1 MSPIAVITE
10 NVVNETPLLG
20 QGDTEARPRP
30 EASASRISET
40 AAATTE
46 PAMIAAHDTA
56 DLVASTVGASPAA

>member
-10 NVVNETPLLG
+10 NVVSETPLLG

-30 EASASRISET
+30 EASANRISET
-40 AAATTE
+40 AAATTA

-56 DLVASTVGASPAA
+56 DLVASTVGASLAA